1 MIDDTIDLR
10 RLRLLQEVDR
20 RGTVS
25 AAAMSLH
32 LTPSAVSQ
40 QLAGLAR
47 DLDVPL
53 LERQGRG
60 VRLTGQARVLL
71 EHAAVIAA
79 QVARARADLNAWGDG
94 AIGPVRIGSLSTG
107 IASVVAAAM
116 SRLRTCNPGLDLRVS
131 ESEPPQIFERL
142 ESGDFDLV
150 ISADYADAPRRQNP
164 RYHRID
170 LLTDKLDAVLP
181 DGHELLDDDTV
192 RDGIRLDRLASYP
205 WIDSSQDKA
214 CSHITKAVCAAAG
227 FSPDVQHECWEW
239 DAVAALV
246 AAGAGVALIPR
257 LAQPLRQRNVVTIP
271 VVGSPASRLIF
282 AAVRAGSNS
291 SPPAMAV
298 LNMLAEV
305 ASERP
310 DAAAP
315 HSLMLTPATAKA
327 AELG

>member
-1 MIDDTIDLR
+1 MIDALDLR
-10 RLRLLQEVDR
+10 RLRILQEVER

-25 AAAMSLH
+25 AAAVALH

-47 DLDVPL
+47 DLEVPL
-53 LERQGRG
+53 MERQGRG

-71 EHAAVIAA
+71 EHAAVIQA
-79 QVARARADLNAWGDG
+79 QVARARADLDAWGDG
-94 AIGPVRIGSLSTG
+94 AIGSVRIGSLSTG

-116 SRLRTCNPGLDLRVS
+116 ARLRACNPGIDLRVS
-131 ESEPPQIFERL
+131 ESEPPMIFDKL
-142 ESGDFDLV
+142 ESGEFDIV
-150 ISADYADAPRRQNP
+150 ISADYADAPRREDP
-164 RYHRID
+164 RYHRVD

-181 DGHELLDDDTV
+181 EGHELLDDDTV

-205 WIDSSQDKA
+205 WIDSSQDKP
-214 CSHITKAVCAAAG
+214 CSQITKAVCAAAG

-257 LAQPLRQRNVVTIP
+257 LAQPLRQRSLVTIP

-282 AAVRAGSNS
+282 AAVRASS
-291 SPPAMAV
+291 TTSPPSMAV
-298 LNMLAEV
+298 LSMLAEV
-305 ASERP
+305 AAERP
-310 DAAAP
+310 DAVK
-315 HSLMLTPATAKA
+315 S
-327 AELG
+327 